1 MNSISSWLVHRDRGV
16 DEWAVEL
23 PCAYLPTHSP
33 TRQLFFQGRLYQASK
48 QASKQTTQRAS
59 LHVVVLSKGNESAC
73 NDKQSYGYVCLY
85 VCMHLEFE
93 ERVKQKKGESKALGG
108 VMNHLAVTGTRGGQL
123 FFLKNIINDGLIM
136 YTLHTI

>member
-1 MNSISSWLVHRDRGV
+1 MNGQSNCRVPTYLLTHLPANFSFRGV
-16 DEWAVEL
+16 
-23 PCAYLPTHSP
+23 CI
-33 TRQLFFQGRLYQASK
+33 K

-123 FFLKNIINDGLIM
+123 FFEE
-136 YTLHTI
+136 HHQ

>member
-1 MNSISSWLVHRDRGV
+1 MGSRT
-16 DEWAVEL
+16 AV
-23 PCAYLPTHSP
+23 CLPTYSLTYPP
-33 TRQLFFQGRLYQASK
+33 TFLSGAFVSSK